1 MKEKLFLIAVLFLF
15 SANLSAQTEEKSKS
29 GSVQVTFAYPIGS
42 NGTNSMEYSNN
53 FSLNI
58 LFGLNG
64 GVNGAEIGSILNYN
78 KGEVK
83 GLQLS
88 GVSNISKGSTN
99 GLVISGVLNY
109 SEGNSK
115 GVQISTANFSANE
128 FNGFQLGVFNHAK
141 KLNGVQLGVVNIL
154 GDGKKGIPIG
164 LVSIVKNGHFEFE
177 LTGGEVI
184 YSTLSYKMGINNFYT
199 VYNAGYSSYK
209 SKPVYSFGIGFGGNV
224 PLSKKHN
231 ININLTANG
240 IAYDNKLPE
249 KLNLLNKLDINYKY
263 NINKNLSLVGGPSF
277 NLYITKEKVDGEYG
291 TLHIPYTISTNN
303 ITDGKTSLWI
313 GLNAGLSYKL

>member
-1 MKEKLFLIAVLFLF
+1 MKEKLFLIVIVLFF
-15 SANLSAQTEEKSKS
+15 SANLFAQTNEKPKSSKI
-29 GSVQVTFAYPIGS
+29 QVTFAYPIGS

-88 GVSNISKGSTN
+88 GVSNICKGLTN

-115 GVQISTANFSANE
+115 GVQLSTANFSANE

-141 KLNGVQLGVVNIL
+141 ILNGVQLGVVNIL

-209 SKPVYSFGIGFGGNV
+209 SKPVYTFGIGFGGNI

-231 ININLTANG
+231 INIDLTANG
-240 IAYDNKLPE
+240 VAYNNKLPD
-249 KLNLLNKLDINYKY
+249 NTNILNKLNINYKY
-263 NINKNLSLVGGPSF
+263 SINKNLFLFAGPSF
-277 NLYITKEKVDGEYG
+277 NLYVTKETVDGEYG
-291 TLHIPYTISTNN
+291 TLHIPYTISTKN
-303 ITDGKTSLWI
+303 ITDGKLFVWI
-313 GLNAGLSYKL
+313 GFNAGLSYRL